1 MAKYWEGKLIRLRG
15 VELEDAETHFQ
26 LDQEDDISRLQWV
39 MNPPVSRAGTRTW
52 IEEAAK
58 ARGKHDE
65 FTAQIETLVDGTLV
79 GGIATHHADL
89 RAGVFSYG
97 LHVEAPYRGK
107 GYAKDA
113 ICLILRYFFQELRY
127 QKCNVDVMAINEPS
141 QRLHEALGFALEGRR
156 RRTVFTG
163 GEHSDML
170 EYGITV
176 EEFRETHPDYWR
188 EG

>member
-1 MAKYWEGKLIRLRG
+1 MG
-15 VELEDAETHFQ
+15 
-26 LDQEDDISRLQWV
+26 S
-39 MNPPVSRAGTRTW
+39 
-52 IEEAAK
+52 
-58 ARGKHDE
+58 
-65 FTAQIETLVDGTLV
+65 
-79 GGIATHHADL
+79 IATHHCNA

-97 LHVEAPYRGK
+97 LHVDASYRGK

-141 QRLHEALGFALEGRR
+141 QRLHEALGFQLEGRR
-156 RRTVFTG
+156 RRTVFTH

-176 EEFRETHPDYWR
+176 EKFRERHAAYWR
-188 EG
+188 ED